1 MVKIEKA
8 DGVLFGWLIGL
19 FYIYISTKSGGLFLS
34 LLDFEKC
41 ELILSWI
48 NR

>member
-8 DGVLFGWLIGL
+8 DGVFFGGLIGL

-34 LLDFEKC
+34 LLDFEKW

-48 NR
+48 HR